1 MAETPQGPFGQNL
14 REARG
19 ADVLY
24 DAHVH
29 MDFMSNAREVAL
41 DADKLG
47 MRLFANTVTP
57 SGFIRARKLLGDLQ
71 NVQVGLGL
79 HPWWVREADVG
90 DFVRLS
96 GETSW
101 IGEVGLDFS
110 PKRAHHEDQLAAFIR
125 IARTC
130 AEQGDKTLSIHS
142 VRAASTVLDVL
153 EETGCCASCRCIF
166 HWFSG
171 STEDLWR
178 AIRLGC
184 WFSVNEMQA
193 STRRAKEQLK
203 LIPQDKL
210 LFETDLPPQ
219 QGEPFS
225 AEQIKAS
232 LERAHALVAS
242 IRGA

>member
-1 MAETPQGPFGQNL
+1 
-14 REARG
+14 
-19 ADVLY
+19 
-24 DAHVH
+24 

-101 IGEVGLDFS
+101 IGEVGLDVS

-203 LIPQDKL
+203 LIPSDRML
-210 LFETDLPPQ
+210 LETDLPPS
-219 QGEPFS
+219 ESSCAS
-225 AEQIKAS
+225 ATDIVSS
-232 LERAHALVAS
+232 LERTLTQIEV
-242 IRGA
+242 IRNESVRKQVTYNWDTILLDA